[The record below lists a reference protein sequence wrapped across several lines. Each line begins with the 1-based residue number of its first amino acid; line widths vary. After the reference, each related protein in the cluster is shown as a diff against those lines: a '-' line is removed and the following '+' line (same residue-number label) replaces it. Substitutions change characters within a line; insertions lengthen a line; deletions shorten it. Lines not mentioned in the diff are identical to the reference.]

1 MADSKISDLAASTTP
16 LAGTE
21 LAVIV
26 QGGVTKQVAVSDLRE
41 SDNFATADL
50 TLTGNRIHDTNS
62 NNLILSTDGATLLQ
76 ANIGLT
82 TAVAG
87 LSFGN
92 TAVDVRSTGLTL
104 FEDAMERVSVKPTE
118 TVINEAGGSFDF
130 RVEGDT
136 DTSLLFADASTDRV
150 GVGTVLPLAKVDIH
164 AQGALS
170 TDIALNVRN
179 SADTKDLFTVLGD
192 GQVFSYGKGGV
203 NSNTAYGDDAF
214 NSSTTGVNNTAFGL
228 SSLSLLT
235 TGQRNIG
242 IGNYALNGVNSGDKN
257 VAIGHATLFTVSSGD
272 SNVAVGTAAG
282 RYISGGVTNNTACG
296 TSIFIGQEAFP
307 LANSQ
312 TNQIVIGD
320 TAVGNGS
327 NTTTLGNSSTVS
339 THLKGVVIVGEYTVA
354 TLPTAST
361 YQAGMIMISDETGGY
376 TMAFSDGTNWRRT
389 QDRAI
394 VS

>member
-62 NNLILSTDGATLLQ
+62 NNLILSTDGATLNE

-82 TAVAG
+82 TSTAG
-87 LSFGN
+87 LAFGN
-92 TAVDVRSTGLTL
+92 TYVDVRSTGLTL
-104 FEDAMERVSVKPTE
+104 FENAIERVSVKPTE
-118 TVINEAGGSFDF
+118 TVINEAGGSYDF

-136 DTSLLFADASTDRV
+136 EENLLFVDTSTDRV
-150 GVGTVLPLAKVDIH
+150 GIGTNTPSRALEVKAVGQITSVFRSTSTTASRIGIVDGNTSSDSQVSVAAVGDDLVLYA
-164 AQGALS
+164 GALQQVYVDGTNDRVGIGTNTPS
-170 TDIALNVRN
+170 VELDVVG
-179 SADTKDLFTVLGD
+179 DTK
-192 GQVFSYGKGGV
+192 
-203 NSNTAYGDDAF
+203 
-214 NSSTTGVNNTAFGL
+214 
-228 SSLSLLT
+228 
-235 TGQRNIG
+235 
-242 IGNYALNGVNSGDKN
+242 
-257 VAIGHATLFTVSSGD
+257 VS
-272 SNVAVGTAAG
+272 
-282 RYISGGVTNNTACG
+282 
-296 TSIFIGQEAFP
+296 
-307 LANSQ
+307 
-312 TNQIVIGD
+312 
-320 TAVGNGS
+320 
-327 NTTTLGNSSTVS
+327 
-339 THLKGVVIVGEYTVA
+339 GVVQVGEYTVA

-361 YQAGMIMISDETGGY
+361 YQAGTIMVSDETGGY